1 MVEFRLHAGGAG
13 STPAFD
19 AVPYPIAFV
28 AVRQHFRR
36 VAGLGYR
43 FIRAWSRVR
52 VPPPAPDAGV
62 AQW

>member
-1 MVEFRLHAGGAG
+1 L
-13 STPAFD
+13 PDAFL
-19 AVPYPIAFV
+19 V

-43 FIRAWSRVR
+43 HISAWSPVRVR
-52 VPPPAPDAGV
+52 PSAPDAEV